1 MLKLG
6 KGLMHHLLL
15 LAAIAATACSSPSGP
30 SVGGNNGGGG
40 GGVGQTVTMIA
51 AGDIAMCGRPSV
63 AQVANLVA
71 MLPGELLLVGDIAYF
86 QGTTEQFRDCF
97 NPSWGQFRPRW
108 HPVPGNH
115 EYESPNAAPY
125 FAYFGDAA
133 GPPGLGYYSFM
144 AGDWLIL
151 MLNSNIPAT
160 AGSPQYEFA
169 RTALAAQR
177 TPCTMAVWHHPRFS
191 SGPSGNTPAMRDMWA
206 LLESSRAEVVVSGH
220 DHLYERFARQRAD
233 GTADPADGIR
243 QFVVGTG
250 GADLY
255 NFVRIA
261 ANSEERIM
269 RYGVARF
276 TLRPAQVDWEFVGLD
291 GSTSDQGL
299 DTCR

>member
-1 MLKLG
+1 MQY
-6 KGLMHHLLL
+6 LLL
-15 LAAIAATACSSPSGP
+15 LILIVATACSSPSGP
-30 SVGGNNGGGG
+30 SGGGTGSG
-40 GGVGQTVTMIA
+40 GTGSGGTGAGQTVTVIA
-51 AGDIAMCGRPSV
+51 AGDIGMCGRPAV
-63 AQVANLVA
+63 AQVADLVA
-71 MLPGELLLVGDIAYF
+71 TLPGELLLLGDIAYF
-86 QGTTEQFRDCF
+86 QGTAEQFRDCF
-97 NPSWGQFRPRW
+97 DPSWGRFRARW

-125 FAYFGDAA
+125 FSYFGSAA
-133 GPPGLGYYSFM
+133 GPSGLGYYALT

-151 MLNSNIPAT
+151 MLNSNVPAT
-160 AGSPQYEFA
+160 VGSPQYEFA
-169 RTALAAQR
+169 RAQLTAQR

-191 SGPSGNTPAMRDMWA
+191 SGPSGNSAAMRDMWA

-255 NFVRIA
+255 NFVRITP
-261 ANSEERIM
+261 NSEERIM

-276 TLRPAQVDWEFVGLD
+276 TLRPAQVEWEFIGLD
-291 GSTSDQGL
+291 NAVADRGL